1 MRWLGTL
8 PVVVAL
14 ACLTVSHGPASGAEA
29 PREIPVTIEKNRF
42 QPDEIKVKADTPFIL
57 VVTNNDKGPEEFDI
71 LTPRIEKVIPAGKT
85 VKIRFPA
92 LKRGAYPFV
101 GEYHNET
108 AKGKIIAE

>member
-1 MRWLGTL
+1 MRWLGTFS
-8 PVVVAL
+8 VGVAL
-14 ACLTVSHGPASGAEA
+14 AFLTLSNGSASGADA

-42 QPDEIKVKADTPFIL
+42 QPDEVRVKADTPFLL
-57 VVTNNDKGPEEFDI
+57 VVTNRDKGPEEFDI

-85 VKIRFPA
+85 VRIRFPA